1 MRKTVLT
8 LSLVTLIAFTSCK
21 GDKKEEVKEETKTE
35 VKAEEPKKEEA
46 PAQEETSSDV
56 PKFDNAD
63 VQAYVDAYEKYMA
76 DYAAIV
82 ESKDMTKMA
91 ELGTKAQDLA
101 TKGQEAMKK
110 LSGDDVKKLTDYMTK
125 KGQEVQE
132 LAKKLTGQ

>member
-46 PAQEETSSDV
+46 PKEEASSDV

-76 DYAAIV
+76 DYKAIV
-82 ESKDMTKMA
+82 ENKDMTKMA

-125 KGQEVQE
+125 KSTEAQE